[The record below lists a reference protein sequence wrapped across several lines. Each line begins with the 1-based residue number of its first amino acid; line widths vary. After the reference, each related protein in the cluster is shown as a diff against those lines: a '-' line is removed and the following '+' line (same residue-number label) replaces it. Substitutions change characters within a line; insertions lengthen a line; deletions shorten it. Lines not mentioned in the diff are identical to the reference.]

1 MSGGD
6 AHLTRVHESSL
17 TRFAPSPRA
26 PNAAASSQHRF
37 PVRPSS
43 FPRPKPRGNEPDHR
57 TPAPSD
63 PKIPQ
68 GWRWYPGL
76 DRPPPPLSHRHRSPG
91 AAVPPS
97 RLCGSDS
104 ARRGGADRSGCFYP
118 ILLPL
123 PAHLLPSAHPIGTEN
138 TLFFFLF
145 FFRSVPEFSVWF
157 CTRLWSCCSDGR
169 KG

>member
-76 DRPPPPLSHRHRSPG
+76 DRPPPPLT
-91 AAVPPS
+91 AT
-97 RLCGSDS
+97 
-104 ARRGGADRSGCFYP
+104 
-118 ILLPL
+118 
-123 PAHLLPSAHPIGTEN
+123 AHPE
-138 TLFFFLF
+138 LPFLP
-145 FFRSVPEFSVWF
+145 RGSAGATQPGEAVRIVPAAFILSSSL
-157 CTRLWSCCSDGR
+157 CPPISCPPLTP
-169 KG
+169 